1 MQKITLFEDGS
12 TPTYAFSLNSLR
24 LER

>member
-1 MQKITLFEDGS
+1 MQKIMVFQDGS
-12 TPTYAFSLNSLR
+12 TPTYTFYLNSLR